1 MHLNIELPD
10 ALGAVV
16 KAQAQAEGVSPD
28 RFIRR
33 VLENTLAA
41 DLEAQRS
48 SKPYETGYGMLA
60 KYGPAPSA
68 EEIDENRRDIFRNF
82 AQER

>member
-1 MHLNIELPD
+1 MNLNIELPD

-28 RFIRR
+28 RYVSR

-41 DLEAQRS
+41 NLELQSA
-48 SKPYETGYGMLA
+48 KPFETGYGMLA

-68 EEIDENRRDIFRNF
+68 DEIDENRRDTFSNF
-82 AQER
+82 AQEF

>member
-10 ALGAVV
+10 ALAAVV

-28 RFIRR
+28 RFISR
-33 VLENTLAA
+33 VLEKTLAA

-48 SKPYETGYGMLA
+48 S
-60 KYGPAPSA
+60 
-68 EEIDENRRDIFRNF
+68 
-82 AQER
+82 